1 MNVFY
6 NLSFFL
12 NVIVY
17 NWKIW
22 YYVVERVELCSNIL
36 QKGESNM
43 NRFVSRVMWIFVVL
57 GVIFLFEGAS
67 SAINS
72 KKTPVDFNS
81 LKESDFQLN
90 MIVEGYVEYNLG
102 YFEEEYR
109 TTYGIKTGESIY
121 NYLIPISET
130 RYMGL
135 KNQTED
141 QRIMLDQQT
150 NDTIDM
156 LSGQSVTPTPFYF
169 KGRIRMLTAQ
179 ESGFMKDYFLSMG
192 YSEAEAQKYMC
203 QYYIECVDF
212 SGGMAK
218 VGIGVLLL
226 VVGLGGL
233 ILPIMQEARENK
245 RKQTMLN
252 NLSPGPATE
261 NRYDNGM
268 LKDPF
273 AGDDSDSISMT
284 SDEDKWNPTPTYSNT
299 MSDSEDKSST
309 NNGESSTGL
318 RLKM

>member
-1 MNVFY
+1 
-6 NLSFFL
+6 
-12 NVIVY
+12 
-17 NWKIW
+17 
-22 YYVVERVELCSNIL
+22 
-36 QKGESNM
+36 M

-57 GVIFLFEGAS
+57 GAILLFEGAS

-72 KKTPVDFNS
+72 KKMPVDFNS
-81 LKESDFQLN
+81 LKESDFKVD
-90 MIVEGYVEYNLG
+90 MIVEGYVECNLG

-135 KNQTED
+135 KNQTEA

-156 LSGQSVTPTPFYF
+156 LSGYSVTPTPFYF
-169 KGRIRMLTAQ
+169 KGRIRTLTAQ
-179 ESGFMKDYFLSMG
+179 ESDFMKDYFLSMG

-218 VGIGVLLL
+218 VGLGVLLL
-226 VVGLGGL
+226 AVGLGSL
-233 ILPIMQEARENK
+233 VLPVIQEVREKK

-252 NLSPGPATE
+252 NLSPQPSPV
-261 NRYDNGM
+261 NSYDRGM
-268 LKDPF
+268 VKDPF
-273 AGDDSDSISMT
+273 ASDSSDSISMT
-284 SDEDKWNPTPTYSNT
+284 SDEDTWNPAPTYSNT
-299 MSDSEDKSST
+299 MSGSEDKAST